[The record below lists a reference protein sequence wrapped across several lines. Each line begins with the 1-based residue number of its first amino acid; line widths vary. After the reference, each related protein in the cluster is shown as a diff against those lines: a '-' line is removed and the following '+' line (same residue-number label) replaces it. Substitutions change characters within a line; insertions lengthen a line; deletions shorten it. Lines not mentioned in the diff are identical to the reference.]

1 MLMPALSQLRPLNP
15 MMSPALISAS
25 PGSTILRLNGNIA
38 DLPARLNRC
47 VDVGDPPLVVAG
59 LIGGPAIFAATLVE
73 HRRRGATDFAPD
85 ESHSASASELPA
97 FWTVARIRTVM
108 LSTICS

>member
-38 DLPARLNRC
+38 DLPARMDRC

-59 LIGGPAIFAATLVE
+59 LIGRPAVFAAAFVE
-73 HRRRGATDFAPD
+73 HCWTGAADFAPD
-85 ESHSASASELPA
+85 ESHSVPASELSA
-97 FWTVARIRTVM
+97 LWIVGTILVMIR
-108 LSTICS
+108 STICS